1 MKLIVERIKDI
12 YDGTIGRFRLVSQ
25 DRRVLLEG
33 FTLEPAGPDTVE
45 CGRDKRIPAGVYQ
58 TTWHESDKFQ
68 RLLPLLFNEKV
79 PKDRCIL
86 IHSGNVPKDTQGCIL
101 LGNKADEYGVSD
113 SKRALEEFIRLTFK
127 KEFQVEIINKF

>member
-1 MKLIVERIKDI
+1 MKLIVERIKEI

-45 CGRDKRIPAGVYQ
+45 RGRDKRIPAGVYQ
-58 TTWHESDKFQ
+58 TTWHESGKFQ

-86 IHSGNVPKDTQGCIL
+86 IHGGNIAKDTQGCIL

>member
-1 MKLIVERIKDI
+1 MKLIVERIKEI
-12 YDGTIGRFRLVSQ
+12 YDGTMGRFRLVSQ

-45 CGRDKRIPAGVYQ
+45 RGRDKRIPAGVYQ

-79 PKDRCIL
+79 PKDRYIL
-86 IHSGNVPKDTQGCIL
+86 IHSGNIPKDTQGCIL

-113 SKRALEEFIRLTFK
+113 SKMALEAFLKLTFK

>member
-1 MKLIVERIKDI
+1 MKLIVDRIKEI
-12 YDGTIGRFRLVSQ
+12 YDGTIGRFCLVSQ

-45 CGRDKRIPAGVYQ
+45 RGRDKRIPAGVYQ

-79 PKDRCIL
+79 SKDRCIL

>member
-1 MKLIVERIKDI
+1 MKLIVERIKEI

-45 CGRDKRIPAGVYQ
+45 RGRDKRIPAGVYQ

-79 PKDRCIL
+79 PKDRYIL

-113 SKRALEEFIRLTFK
+113 SKRALEAFIELTFK